1 MKLLEKSIYVEE
13 LAMIGKI
20 YNIMNRRNRIFNL
33 LGSALMLILLASCTA
48 AVDIYGTTDRDRD
61 LDNMFL
67 NYEVLKDYNYFTSGG
82 YYKPNAIL
90 LIHKDYELD
99 NPGNLWVP
107 IPYVDYNQ
115 MRKWISIISSDQ
127 NFNRTGDY
135 YAAYILDQ
143 NGQRVGAWYSAE
155 TFATVKFLEGSKI
168 FVYTPD
174 LFKNYSILS
183 GVD

>member
-1 MKLLEKSIYVEE
+1 MFIM
-13 LAMIGKI
+13 LAGC
-20 YNIMNRRNRIFNL
+20 
-33 LGSALMLILLASCTA
+33 SASGD
-48 AVDIYGTTDRDRD
+48 VYGTLDRDRD

-67 NYEVLKDYNYFTSGG
+67 NSEILQDYKYFTTGG

-99 NPGNLWVP
+99 NPGNLWAP
-107 IPYVDYNQ
+107 APYADHQQ

-127 NFNRTGDY
+127 NFTRTDTY

-143 NGQRVGAWYSAE
+143 NGQRVGAWYSNDS
-155 TFATVKFLEGSKI
+155 FAPVKFLAGNRI
-168 FVYTPD
+168 LVYTPD
-174 LFKNYSILS
+174 LFKKYSILS

>member
-1 MKLLEKSIYVEE
+1 MLENSIFVEVHVMFE
-13 LAMIGKI
+13 RK
-20 YNIMNRRNRIFNL
+20 YNILNRRNSLFNL
-33 LGSALMLILLASCTA
+33 LVSALMLILLAGCA
-48 AVDIYGTTDRDRD
+48 AAGDIYGTTDRDRD

-67 NYEVLKDYNYFTSGG
+67 NYEVLQDYNYFISGG

-107 IPYVDYNQ
+107 IPSVDYNQ
-115 MRKWISIISSDQ
+115 MWKWVSIISSDQ